1 MRTNVKSCAASL
13 FVMSMGFL
21 VSACVGQTE
30 STAAP
35 NSIGEVQQESQSCS
49 SDCSGVENGIPFSM
63 TCTNTCTATPT
74 GITCDMTYNACQQ
87 NCSPLNG
94 GSCGTLRCTCMT
106 IPKHYDCDGICVPD
120 EECSCCGRL
129 PC

>member
-1 MRTNVKSCAASL
+1 MRCEPLCHEYGLPRECVRRADGVHGGAQFHRRGSAGEPVLLERLQRGREWDPL
-13 FVMSMGFL
+13 FDDLYQYVY
-21 VSACVGQTE
+21 CH
-30 STAAP
+30 P
-35 NSIGEVQQESQSCS
+35 H
-49 SDCSGVENGIPFSM
+49 
-63 TCTNTCTATPT
+63 